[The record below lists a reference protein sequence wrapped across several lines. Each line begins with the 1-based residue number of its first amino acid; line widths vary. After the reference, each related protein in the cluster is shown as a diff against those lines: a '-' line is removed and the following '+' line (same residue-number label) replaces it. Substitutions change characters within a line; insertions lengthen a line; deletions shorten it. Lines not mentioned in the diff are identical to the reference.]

1 MLRFFNISKFEE
13 MPNDAFIKD
22 LRMEDGKREEG
33 RGYPNV
39 FSKELKI

>member
-22 LRMEDGKREEG
+22 LRMEDGKREEDI
-33 RGYPNV
+33 PM
-39 FSKELKI
+39 FSLRN